1 MKNRRN
7 ANIKVTKYY
16 IKNIYICT
24 VISNYVWC
32 FPKILYVCHF
42 FVSGK
47 SSYAG
52 MKTGK
57 PEFVGTIPNQSVA
70 IGRDAV
76 FTCNVKSLGPYK
88 VSDWRLSTIWYS
100 HGI

>member
-1 MKNRRN
+1 M
-7 ANIKVTKYY
+7 NIHI
-16 IKNIYICT
+16 IKN
-24 VISNYVWC
+24 S
-32 FPKILYVCHF
+32 FRKLPLHF
-42 FVSGK
+42 DFFAGK
-47 SSYAG
+47 PSYAG

-88 VSDWRLSTIWYS
+88 VSD
-100 HGI
+100 

>member
-1 MKNRRN
+1 MMLSENFIRL
-7 ANIKVTKYY
+7 
-16 IKNIYICT
+16 
-24 VISNYVWC
+24 S
-32 FPKILYVCHF
+32 F
-42 FVSGK
+42 FLAGK

-88 VSDWRLSTIWYS
+88 VSD
-100 HGI
+100 

>member
-1 MKNRRN
+1 MITSIMKSRRN
-7 ANIKVTKYY
+7 VIHTPLLTTNI
-16 IKNIYICT
+16 
-24 VISNYVWC
+24 
-32 FPKILYVCHF
+32 ILYDAIREFSRQKYTSVI
-42 FVSGK
+42 FVAGK

-88 VSDWRLSTIWYS
+88 VSAR
-100 HGI
+100 

>member
-1 MKNRRN
+1 MVTSI
-7 ANIKVTKYY
+7 IKSRGNVKYTYNKKVNFEKYPY
-16 IKNIYICT
+16 ILL
-24 VISNYVWC
+24 
-32 FPKILYVCHF
+32 FLA
-42 FVSGK
+42 GK

-88 VSDWRLSTIWYS
+88 VSAR
-100 HGI
+100 

>member
-1 MKNRRN
+1 MITSIMKNRRN
-7 ANIKVTKYY
+7 AIDIHIIKYRFRKL
-16 IKNIYICT
+16 
-24 VISNYVWC
+24 
-32 FPKILYVCHF
+32 PLHF
-42 FVSGK
+42 IFLAGK
-47 SSYAG
+47 PSYAG

-88 VSDWRLSTIWYS
+88 VSEQ
-100 HGI
+100 

>member
-16 IKNIYICT
+16 IKTYIF
-24 VISNYVWC
+24 VPLNKYAYNRKINFQNY
-32 FPKILYVCHF
+32 PYILLF
-42 FVSGK
+42 LAGK

-88 VSDWRLSTIWYS
+88 VSAR
-100 HGI
+100 